1 MLSPPSHCSHLP
13 TTPPG
18 SRCAIQI
25 AAKAESYKI
34 KQRVLYFSVRYQP
47 HPRSHSR
54 PRHELIF
61 AMCSLPLL
69 LHLPA
74 AASPTYSSSSFSSC
88 CCCYSAL
95 SLMNASNA
103 SSYCLALR
111 LLHSLRYWATPTRES
126 FIILRELPQPPTA
139 CPPIT
144 FPSPSSTSCSR
155 RRRIL
160 SNCHVLLRSLP
171 VTSFKFTIVLHVL
184 RHYLRAHCCSCLS
197 PLPLPHLSLYSSL
210 STPSSCCMLAA
221 SVST

>member
-1 MLSPPSHCSHLP
+1 MQHAPPP
-13 TTPPG
+13 PATPSTPAVTCG
-18 SRCAIQI
+18 SI
-25 AAKAESYKI
+25 
-34 KQRVLYFSVRYQP
+34 
-47 HPRSHSR
+47 
-54 PRHELIF
+54 
-61 AMCSLPLL
+61 
-69 LHLPA
+69 
-74 AASPTYSSSSFSSC
+74 SSSSSTSC
-88 CCCYSAL
+88 CSAL

-139 CPPIT
+139 SPLLH
-144 FPSPSSTSCSR
+144 FPLTVVASCSH

-197 PLPLPHLSLYSSL
+197 PLPYPLLLYLLFYLPPPAACLLLPSLH
-210 STPSSCCMLAA
+210 SSCAH
-221 SVST
+221 